1 MHRHLNCKTFYT
13 KKLVEQSL
21 LEKHVKCNTFCCFS
35 FWTKMQKLLLA
46 YFYSNPPIFEHR
58 IICNIYDILHLCKW
72 TNNHTGVTPL
82 LFLRQSAC
90 RFTKVKVV
98 SLELFNNEK
107 SCIFQ
112 STYNVI
118 AMAPAILANL
128 WCTSKI

>member
-1 MHRHLNCKTFYT
+1 M
-13 KKLVEQSL
+13 QQISL
-21 LEKHVKCNTFCCFS
+21 LLFP
-35 FWTKMQKLLLA
+35 
-46 YFYSNPPIFEHR
+46 YFYPNQPIFEHR
-58 IICNIYDILHLCKW
+58 IICNIYDILPLCKW
-72 TNNHTGVTPL
+72 TNNQTGVTPL

-90 RFTKVKVV
+90 RYTKVKVV

-128 WCTSKI
+128 